1 MLARSLCEQMQI
13 DRAGFQAL
21 FEDFIYR
28 ARLPDIA
35 SLLALLEVR
44 PKITARKAT
53 AEAMRDRLV
62 DLAREF
68 EGAEVG
74 HS

>member
-1 MLARSLCEQMQI
+1 MQI

-21 FEDFIYR
+21 YEDFIYR

-35 SLLALLEVR
+35 SLLALLKVR

-53 AEAMRDRLV
+53 AAAMRDRLV

-74 HS
+74 HE